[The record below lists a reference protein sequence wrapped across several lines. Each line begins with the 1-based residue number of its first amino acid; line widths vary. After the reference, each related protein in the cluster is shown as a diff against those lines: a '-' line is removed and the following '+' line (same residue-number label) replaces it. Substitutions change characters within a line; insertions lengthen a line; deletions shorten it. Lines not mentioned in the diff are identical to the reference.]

1 MKRIWRETLR
11 AVTPYEAGKTPAG
24 IQQEMGPASLR
35 RLSANENPLGP
46 SPKVVEALRKEA
58 ERAHLY
64 PDGGAPGL
72 REAIGGKRGSSRE
85 WIMAGNGGD
94 EIISMIA
101 RATFE
106 PGDEILMPHPS
117 FEPYSIEARLSGA
130 TPGLSPLKGWGA
142 DRADLLKRVTMRTKV
157 VFLCTP
163 HNPATTIV
171 RREPLDRFLSALGDD
186 PPLVVIDE
194 AYRDFCE
201 DPEP

>member
-11 AVTPYEAGKTPAG
+11 AVTPYEAGKSLEV
-24 IQQEMGPASLR
+24 IQKEMGLASLR

-64 PDGGAPGL
+64 PDGGSTAL
-72 REAIGGKRGSSRE
+72 REAIGRRLGISPQ

-130 TPGLSPLKGWGA
+130 TPVPSPL
-142 DRADLLKRVTMRTKV
+142 
-157 VFLCTP
+157 
-163 HNPATTIV
+163 
-171 RREPLDRFLSALGDD
+171 
-186 PPLVVIDE
+186 
-194 AYRDFCE
+194 
-201 DPEP
+201 